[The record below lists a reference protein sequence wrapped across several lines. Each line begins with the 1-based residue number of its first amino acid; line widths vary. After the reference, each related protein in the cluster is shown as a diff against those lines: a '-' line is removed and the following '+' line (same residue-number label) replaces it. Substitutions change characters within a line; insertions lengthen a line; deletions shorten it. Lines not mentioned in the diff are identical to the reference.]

1 MSKIQLSKETI
12 QKIETVLNK
21 GCQAEVKIEHGQP
34 EVIAIKRKRV
44 SEAPKEENIA

>member
-1 MSKIQLSKETI
+1 MPKIQLTQETI

-34 EVIAIKRKRV
+34 EVISIKRKKV
-44 SEAPKEENIA
+44 SDETKE